1 MLSVEKLAC
10 THGDSHYLFDEVT
23 FSLNPGERILI
34 SGYSG
39 CGKSTLALLLSGLK
53 ESGKGQVLLNGSL
66 IEPSD
71 VGFLFQNPD
80 LQFCMDAVAHELYF
94 ILENL
99 QIEPEQMQDRSEF
112 VLAQVGLKGFQNRLI
127 YTLSQGEKQRL
138 ALATIFLKSP
148 KLIIL
153 DEAFAN
159 LDQESASQL
168 LQLVL
173 NYQANNQSM
182 LIVIDHLITYYQDI
196 MDHYFWLEKRLTRV
210 NFDYMLNRLN
220 VFELEKKSHNTG
232 DKLLSIKDFQV
243 KLSKNKFIS
252 YLDFDLASG
261 ERLCLDGP
269 SGVGKSS
276 LFMGLLGLYRTK
288 GKKQF
293 THRKQIPISFLFQN
307 PLDQFIFSTVYDEIF
322 QVCKDS
328 NKARDILETINL
340 WDKKQFSPFQLS
352 QGQQRRLAI
361 GSILASDSKL
371 LLLDEPTYGQ
381 DAYHANMITTLL
393 LSYCHKNHCGVIFT
407 SHDPHLKECFATRF
421 LEVSSCSI

>member
-1 MLSVEKLAC
+1 
-10 THGDSHYLFDEVT
+10 
-23 FSLNPGERILI
+23 
-34 SGYSG
+34 
-39 CGKSTLALLLSGLK
+39 
-53 ESGKGQVLLNGSL
+53 
-66 IEPSD
+66 
-71 VGFLFQNPD
+71 
-80 LQFCMDAVAHELYF
+80 
-94 ILENL
+94 
-99 QIEPEQMQDRSEF
+99 
-112 VLAQVGLKGFQNRLI
+112 
-127 YTLSQGEKQRL
+127 
-138 ALATIFLKSP
+138 
-148 KLIIL
+148 
-153 DEAFAN
+153 
-159 LDQESASQL
+159 L

-196 MDHYFWLEKRLTRV
+196 MDHYFWLKKRLTRV
-210 NFDYMLNRLN
+210 DFDYMLNRLN

-276 LFMGLLGLYRTK
+276 FFMGLLGLYRTK

>member
-1 MLSVEKLAC
+1 
-10 THGDSHYLFDEVT
+10 
-23 FSLNPGERILI
+23 
-34 SGYSG
+34 
-39 CGKSTLALLLSGLK
+39 
-53 ESGKGQVLLNGSL
+53 
-66 IEPSD
+66 
-71 VGFLFQNPD
+71 
-80 LQFCMDAVAHELYF
+80 MDTVAHELYF

-243 KLSKNKFIS
+243 KLSKTN
-252 YLDFDLASG
+252 
-261 ERLCLDGP
+261 
-269 SGVGKSS
+269 SS
-276 LFMGLLGLYRTK
+276 LTL
-288 GKKQF
+288 
-293 THRKQIPISFLFQN
+293 
-307 PLDQFIFSTVYDEIF
+307 
-322 QVCKDS
+322 
-328 NKARDILETINL
+328 ILI
-340 WDKKQFSPFQLS
+340 
-352 QGQQRRLAI
+352 
-361 GSILASDSKL
+361 
-371 LLLDEPTYGQ
+371 
-381 DAYHANMITTLL
+381 
-393 LSYCHKNHCGVIFT
+393 
-407 SHDPHLKECFATRF
+407 
-421 LEVSSCSI
+421 